1 MMQLAQ
7 GLDPVL
13 LFSSATGLD
22 PDGWQRQL
30 LRSQSKHLIALTC
43 RQAGKSTCT
52 GALALWTALYQA
64 DSLILLLAPA
74 ERQAVEL
81 LLKICEMYVTLGEP
95 IPAVKATAREL
106 KLSNGS
112 RILALPG
119 SNERTIRGFS
129 GAALLIV
136 DEASRVEDDLYYSVR
151 PMLAVSGGRL
161 ALLSTPFGM
170 RGVFFDV
177 WRNGTGWD
185 RFKVLAPDCPRITP
199 EFLADER
206 RSMGPRWFQQEY
218 MCSFEHAEGAVF
230 SHETLEAARQGNVT
244 PLFDAPIFGRRLQ
257 SHQSEVIM

>member
-1 MMQLAQ
+1 MWHVAAA
-7 GLDPVL
+7 LDPVQ
-13 LFSSATGLD
+13 LFRRATGLD
-22 PDGWQRQL
+22 PDDWQKQL

-43 RQAGKSTCT
+43 RQAGKSTAT
-52 GALALWTALYQA
+52 AALALWTALYEA
-64 DSLILLLAPA
+64 GSLILLLAPA

-106 KLSNGS
+106 KLINGS

-136 DEASRVEDDLYYSVR
+136 DEASRVDDDLYYSVR

-185 RFKVLAPDCPRITP
+185 RFKVLAPDCPRITQ

-230 SHETLEAARQGNVT
+230 SHETIEAARSGNVA
-244 PLFDAPIFGRRLQ
+244 PLFDRPLFGRRQ
-257 SHQSEVIM
+257 SHQSEVIV